1 MPADSSSALHR
12 APHTRQTHIEV
23 IVDVHLED
31 VLDDVPELALLQP
44 EPLRDERDVARHG
57 DGGQL
62 PREVGGELAV
72 GEDGGLA
79 ALSHGLQCC
88 HVTRYLHC
96 IITTIIYSIYAL
108 HAIIPFPSINHV
120 SHCRDNIIMDMEY
133 DSVFCTRTLMS

>member
-12 APHTRQTHIEV
+12 GLHTRQTHIEV

-44 EPLRDERDVARHG
+44 EPLRDERDVAGHG

-88 HVTRYLHC
+88 HVTFTVSSQQL
-96 IITTIIYSIYAL
+96 SIVSTHYTPSSLPFYQSRIAL
-108 HAIIPFPSINHV
+108 QRHYHGYGI
-120 SHCRDNIIMDMEY
+120 
-133 DSVFCTRTLMS
+133 

>member
-12 APHTRQTHIEV
+12 APHTRQTHVEV

-31 VLDDVPELALLQP
+31 ILDDVPELALLQP
-44 EPLRDERDVARHG
+44 EPLRDERDVAGHG

-88 HVTRYLHC
+88 HVTF
-96 IITTIIYSIYAL
+96 ITTIIYSIYAL
-108 HAIIPFPSINHV
+108 HAIIPSLLSIT
-120 SHCRDNIIMDMEY
+120 Y
-133 DSVFCTRTLMS
+133 RTVATLSWI

>member
-1 MPADSSSALHR
+1 MKTSRRPVDSSSALHR

-31 VLDDVPELALLQP
+31 VLDDVPQLALLQP
-44 EPLRDERDVARHG
+44 EPLRDERDVAGHG

-79 ALSHGLQCC
+79 ALRHGLQCC
-88 HVTRYLHC
+88 HVT
-96 IITTIIYSIYAL
+96 ITIDMY
-108 HAIIPFPSINHV
+108 H
-120 SHCRDNIIMDMEY
+120 DN
-133 DSVFCTRTLMS
+133 